1 MSNMDVFSQHK
12 QPVLAGSNSTVQFTR
27 PATRR
32 PRRTPSSPPP
42 RHLAPGQ
49 STPRTPPCRCSSRR
63 RSIRPRRSCCRG
75 SSRGRPGRDCL
86 GNLAWAGSSSHCRS
100 RTRSGSRRGYRT
112 SVRGRSRPSSSC
124 TGRTCWPA
132 SAGSAR
138 ACRSPSCRPGSG
150 SRIVGLRTAPSQ
162 PRNNTASASQ
172 ACARST
178 PSPTPPSHPTLPH
191 HAQGVT
197 EGLVNQLRHRACA
210 PPASGMYEAV
220 VGNTSLQQT
229 QQSSQTAAETPVTV
243 RRAHPL
249 L

>member
-1 MSNMDVFSQHK
+1 M
-12 QPVLAGSNSTVQFTR
+12 LAWPGTANFFGRVQATCNCTFAAKVQSFDTGFTR

-75 SSRGRPGRDCL
+75 NNRGRPGRGGL

-100 RTRSGSRRGYRT
+100 RTRSGSRRGYRS

-124 TGRTCWPA
+124 TGRTGWPA

-150 SRIVGLRTAPSQ
+150 SRIVGLRTAPAQ
-162 PRNNTASASQ
+162 LATTQQAHRTGGPAHDQRCRPR
-172 ACARST
+172 
-178 PSPTPPSHPTLPH
+178 
-191 HAQGVT
+191 
-197 EGLVNQLRHRACA
+197 RHR
-210 PPASGMYEAV
+210 
-220 VGNTSLQQT
+220 N
-229 QQSSQTAAETPVTV
+229 
-243 RRAHPL
+243 RRCCTTHKG
-249 L
+249 